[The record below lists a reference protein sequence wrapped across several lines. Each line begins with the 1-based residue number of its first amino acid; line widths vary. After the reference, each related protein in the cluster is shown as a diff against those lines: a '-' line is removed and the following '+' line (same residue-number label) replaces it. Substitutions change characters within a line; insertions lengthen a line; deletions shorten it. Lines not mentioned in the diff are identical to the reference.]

1 MARRLEKRT
10 GNAVIADNDLRHGG
24 EYFVFPLAGTEF
36 TACKENCKKFNF
48 PATQS
53 FQETSR
59 NHVGVTIAVPRTK
72 KDDASPPRGMIRW
85 RRAGGITTGLPISFG
100 DGLVE
105 ARLVLLIRWSRKQP
119 PLNGD
124 LKAVTLNDHRTEST
138 SE

>member
-1 MARRLEKRT
+1 MA
-10 GNAVIADNDLRHGG
+10 GNISFFRWRALNSRHAKQIAKNSIFRPRNPFSKLQ
-24 EYFVFPLAGTEF
+24 
-36 TACKENCKKFNF
+36 K
-48 PATQS
+48 
-53 FQETSR
+53 

-100 DGLVE
+100 GGLVE